1 MLGSLI
7 WMSLN
12 HRLWCVKTQGEVFL
26 GVKRNDR
33 NGGRVH
39 RNTLP
44 APQVY
49 YWENFEK
56 YCPSVQNINLLS
68 ISG

>member
-7 WMSLN
+7 WKSLN
-12 HRLWCVKTQGEVFL
+12 HGLWCVKTQGEVFL
-26 GVKRNDR
+26 GVKRNER

-39 RNTLP
+39 KNVLP
-44 APQVY
+44 ALQVC

-56 YCPSVQNINLLS
+56 
-68 ISG
+68 